1 MKSKIICCCLFI
13 LLSFCE
19 TPINEVYNLDAYRDG
34 SDSGVL
40 TNNSS
45 LIGEWEE
52 TYEWISGDGEMKPYW
67 DPIYINHRTN
77 YVFLENGTFTQN
89 NRYSG
94 SNCLKAS
101 GTYLVEGRKITL
113 KYVCETQPEIIKEV
127 VIDEFFFREN
137 YIVFKQGDNYYQGDN
152 YNNISKFELVN

>member
-13 LLSFCE
+13 LLSSCGPLFQRDD
-19 TPINEVYNLDAYRDG
+19 PEVYNLDAYRDG

-40 TNNSS
+40 TNNGS

-52 TYEWISGDGEMKPYW
+52 TYEWVSGDGEREPYW

-94 SNCLKAS
+94 SNCLKAN

-137 YIVFKQGDNYYQGDN
+137 YIVFKQGDNYY
-152 YNNISKFELVN
+152 NISKFELVN